1 MCDRDGVKKLAAYLG
16 RDIDDSLLA
25 GQGRPLDI
33 ICGSLK
39 AFSKNYSQDTVDVI
53 ARAIA
58 ATDVTTLPGNG
69 PNEEAL
75 AQDVFRRLSLELHP
89 QLERDAYE
97 AEFLKFSITFQ
108 RFTRWFRAALDAAMY
123 MKGLKN
129 EVIALDNAGARD
141 HISELKELPSR
152 RLGELNFGY
161 RMHGCAAISKYIE
174 SLLNKYGHVI
184 SPDNCSNIIGIMNK
198 VSAHPGYFKSM
209 SADQKLVEARP
220 LIVAI
225 SELQLYPVKEPAKA
239 DLLSA
244 LSILLFNVFPAPKLL
259 KFIAR
264 FQPSP
269 ENDALQY
276 DYNAILAMNFM
287 LAGKLDEASGFN
299 EKALKYAGDEE
310 KRAYTHIMDSCIRLK
325 QGNIDEAV
333 NALYRC
339 SALTRD
345 RRMKATALFYQG
357 IIYYEKG
364 SVPEA
369 LESFRSAR
377 ISLDD
382 ELDIMNACN
391 NIGAC
396 AMLQGDLKTA
406 IREFENVEY
415 IGRYMS
421 SKAAKFLKSVA
432 SSSLGLIYF
441 NMSNYGRAIDFF
453 KDTLRL
459 DRELHDKKGVADQLG
474 NIGLALKAKQD
485 YKTALEYFKA
495 ALNISFAEDYL
506 EGTLFSFSRIE
517 QLMALEGRYDEAE
530 SFKQEVIRRN
540 PDISKMLRK

>member
-1 MCDRDGVKKLAAYLG
+1 
-16 RDIDDSLLA
+16 
-25 GQGRPLDI
+25 
-33 ICGSLK
+33 
-39 AFSKNYSQDTVDVI
+39 
-53 ARAIA
+53 
-58 ATDVTTLPGNG
+58 
-69 PNEEAL
+69 
-75 AQDVFRRLSLELHP
+75 
-89 QLERDAYE
+89 
-97 AEFLKFSITFQ
+97 
-108 RFTRWFRAALDAAMY
+108 
-123 MKGLKN
+123 
-129 EVIALDNAGARD
+129 
-141 HISELKELPSR
+141 
-152 RLGELNFGY
+152 
-161 RMHGCAAISKYIE
+161 
-174 SLLNKYGHVI
+174 
-184 SPDNCSNIIGIMNK
+184 
-198 VSAHPGYFKSM
+198 
-209 SADQKLVEARP
+209 
-220 LIVAI
+220 VAI
-225 SELQLYPVKEPAKA
+225 SELQLYPVKEPSKA
-239 DLLSA
+239 DLLSI

-264 FQPSP
+264 FQPGP

-276 DYNAILAMNFM
+276 DYHAILAMNFM
-287 LAGKLDEASGFN
+287 LTGKLEEAAAYN
-299 EKALKYAGDEE
+299 EKALKHAGDEE

-396 AMLQGDLKTA
+396 AMLQADLKAA

-421 SKAAKFLKSVA
+421 SKAAKSLKAVA
-432 SSSLGLIYF
+432 GGSLGLIYF
-441 NMSNYGRAIDFF
+441 NMSNYDRAIDFF

-459 DRELHDKKGVADQLG
+459 DRELHDKKGAADQLG

-485 YKTALEYFKA
+485 YKPALEYFKA